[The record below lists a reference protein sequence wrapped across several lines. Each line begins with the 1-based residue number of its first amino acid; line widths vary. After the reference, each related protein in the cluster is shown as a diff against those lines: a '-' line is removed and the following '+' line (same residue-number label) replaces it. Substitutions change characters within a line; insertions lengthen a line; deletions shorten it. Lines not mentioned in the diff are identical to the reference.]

1 VKHLLSLNPYFA
13 KHKRL
18 LTIGLIMV
26 VISTYFAIF
35 PAQFVRESF
44 NVVEEAVANHNAG
57 VVDDWGSL
65 RKTLV
70 WYGVVIVAAA
80 ILRGVFMFF
89 MRQTIIVM
97 SRHIEFDLKNEIYAH
112 YQRLSLNFYRRN
124 RTGDLMNR
132 ISEDVSRVRMYIGP
146 AIMYLTNVIFTLI
159 IVVVIML
166 GINVKLTLLTL
177 APLPILAW
185 SIFKVTKKIDQ
196 ESEQVQIR
204 LSGISSFVQEAF
216 SGIRVLKAFA
226 REEQSAVKFEEEAN
240 AYRRQTERLYRVNAL
255 FMPLLLLLVGL
266 STLITVYV
274 GGQLALEGTITT
286 GNIAEFI
293 IYVNLLTWPVASLGW
308 VVSLVQRAETSMRRI
323 NEFLQ
328 EQPEIENP
336 TEAPF
341 AFQGGLRFENVSFT
355 YPDSGICA
363 LQGVGFELK
372 PGQTLAI
379 MGKTGSGKTTLAN
392 LILRLM
398 DPDEGQIVVD
408 GHDLKSINLSDYRDA
423 IGFVPQEGFLF
434 SDTVFN
440 NIAFGREGADQAMVE
455 EAARLADVHQ
465 NILGFQEGYQTKVG
479 ERGVTVSGGQKQRI
493 SMARA
498 LIRKPVLMMMDDSLS
513 AVDTET
519 EETILNGL
527 KSFAKARTTI
537 IIAHRVSSVKL
548 ADHIL
553 VLDEGKVVQQ
563 GSHDDLLNQP
573 GYYAE
578 VFEQQ
583 MAEVKPTEANG

>member
-1 VKHLLSLNPYFA
+1 
-13 KHKRL
+13 
-18 LTIGLIMV
+18 MV
-26 VISTYFAIF
+26 VVSTYFAIF

-44 NVVEEAVANHNAG
+44 NVVEEAVFNFNQG
-57 VVDDWGSL
+57 VLDDWSGL
-65 RKTLV
+65 RRTLV

-80 ILRGVFMFF
+80 ILRGVFMYF

-97 SRHIEFDLKNEIYAH
+97 SRHIEYDLKNEIYAH

-159 IVVVIML
+159 IVVIIML

-226 REEQSAVKFEEEAN
+226 REEQSAAKFEEEAN

-336 TEAPF
+336 TEEAFP
-341 AFQGGLRFENVSFT
+341 FQGGLKFEGVSFT
-355 YPDSGICA
+355 YPDSGIQA
-363 LQGVGFELK
+363 LRDVSFEVQ

-379 MGKTGSGKTTLAN
+379 MGKTGSGKSTVAH

-398 DPDEGQIVVD
+398 DPDQGRILADGQ
-408 GHDLKSINLSDYRDA
+408 DLQSINLSDYRDA

-434 SDTVFN
+434 SDTIFN
-440 NIAFGREGADQAMVE
+440 NIAFGLEGAEQAEVE
-455 EAARLADVHQ
+455 EAARLADVHS

-498 LIRKPVLMMMDDSLS
+498 LIRKPVLLMMDDSLS

-527 KSFAKARTTI
+527 KSYAKARTTI
-537 IIAHRVSSVKL
+537 IIAHRVSSVKM
-548 ADHIL
+548 ADWIL

-563 GSHDDLLNQP
+563 GTHETLLNQP

-583 MAEVKPTEANG
+583 MAEAGKSEA

>member
-1 VKHLLSLNPYFA
+1 
-13 KHKRL
+13 
-18 LTIGLIMV
+18 
-26 VISTYFAIF
+26 
-35 PAQFVRESF
+35 
-44 NVVEEAVANHNAG
+44 
-57 VVDDWGSL
+57 
-65 RKTLV
+65 
-70 WYGVVIVAAA
+70 
-80 ILRGVFMFF
+80 
-89 MRQTIIVM
+89 
-97 SRHIEFDLKNEIYAH
+97 
-112 YQRLSLNFYRRN
+112 
-124 RTGDLMNR
+124 
-132 ISEDVSRVRMYIGP
+132 MYIGP
-146 AIMYLTNVIFTLI
+146 AIMYPTNVIFTLI

-328 EQPEIENP
+328 EQPEIVNP

-355 YPDSGICA
+355 YPDSGIRA

>member
-1 VKHLLSLNPYFA
+1 
-13 KHKRL
+13 
-18 LTIGLIMV
+18 
-26 VISTYFAIF
+26 
-35 PAQFVRESF
+35 
-44 NVVEEAVANHNAG
+44 
-57 VVDDWGSL
+57 
-65 RKTLV
+65 
-70 WYGVVIVAAA
+70 
-80 ILRGVFMFF
+80 
-89 MRQTIIVM
+89 
-97 SRHIEFDLKNEIYAH
+97 
-112 YQRLSLNFYRRN
+112 
-124 RTGDLMNR
+124 
-132 ISEDVSRVRMYIGP
+132 
-146 AIMYLTNVIFTLI
+146 
-159 IVVVIML
+159 
-166 GINVKLTLLTL
+166 
-177 APLPILAW
+177 
-185 SIFKVTKKIDQ
+185 
-196 ESEQVQIR
+196 
-204 LSGISSFVQEAF
+204 
-216 SGIRVLKAFA
+216 
-226 REEQSAVKFEEEAN
+226 
-240 AYRRQTERLYRVNAL
+240 
-255 FMPLLLLLVGL
+255 
-266 STLITVYV
+266 
-274 GGQLALEGTITT
+274 
-286 GNIAEFI
+286 
-293 IYVNLLTWPVASLGW
+293 
-308 VVSLVQRAETSMRRI
+308 MRRI

-355 YPDSGICA
+355 YPDSGIRA